1 MESSVVVNQV
11 IILFLIMLV
20 GFYARKRN
28 IITEDMIGK
37 LSTLLLQITQP
48 LLVISSFNFDFSME
62 MLKNAALVFGSSLFI
77 HLSAMFM
84 AKFLY
89 SRFPER
95 VRKVL
100 KFITV
105 FSNCGFMGFPV
116 LQSVFGSKGIFYGAL
131 YVIPFNILVLS
142 YGVMVFTG
150 KTDRSVLK
158 EIVIH
163 PVTISV
169 AVGMVL
175 FLSQIK
181 LPVQV
186 FRAAEMVGSMTSPL
200 SMLIVGSLLAAIPFR
215 ELFKGKEIYAGSFIR
230 LIFLPL
236 VFYGLFRLFRL
247 PEEVL
252 QVSVILSAM
261 PAAANTAIFAEKY
274 GGDAVFSSRV
284 ISISTLLSIFTI
296 PLILMIF

>member
-1 MESSVVVNQV
+1 M
-11 IILFLIMLV
+11 
-20 GFYARKRN
+20 
-28 IITEDMIGK
+28 
-37 LSTLLLQITQP
+37 
-48 LLVISSFNFDFSME
+48 
-62 MLKNAALVFGSSLFI
+62 
-77 HLSAMFM
+77 
-84 AKFLY
+84 
-89 SRFPER
+89 
-95 VRKVL
+95 L

-116 LQSVFGSKGIFYGAL
+116 LQSVLAAREFYGAL

-215 ELFKGKEIYAGSFIR
+215 ELFKAREIYAGSFIR
-230 LIFLPL
+230 VDFSSAGFLRSVPL
-236 VFYGLFRLFRL
+236 VPASRRGASGFSYS
-247 PEEVL
+247 
-252 QVSVILSAM
+252 VSHA
-261 PAAANTAIFAEKY
+261 
-274 GGDAVFSSRV
+274 GGGGNSH
-284 ISISTLLSIFTI
+284 LC
-296 PLILMIF
+296 